1 MKSETIGEIAK
12 ALAAAQGM
20 MKAAPKDATNPFF
33 KSHYADLA
41 SVWDTAR
48 KPLADNGLSVTQT
61 TRMDGDKIILETTLL
76 HQSGE
81 WISGDLALKPVK
93 DDPQGQGSAIT
104 YARRY
109 ALSAIIGISTEDDD
123 GNEASKQ
130 ATKTATV
137 SNRTPQPAQTPP
149 AASPIKQEAKSEES
163 GLFWSHLENIG
174 QLLTRGNSLGL
185 KIADIYGDL
194 GEKSNK
200 EITQEPDAAWAIV
213 AQKRNLHPEDKP

>member
-1 MKSETIGEIAK
+1 MNKSETIGELGK
-12 ALAAAQGM
+12 ALAAAQGS
-20 MKAAPKDATNPFF
+20 MKAAPKDAINPFF

-61 TRMDGDKIILETTLL
+61 TQMDGDKIILETTLL

-81 WISGDLALKPVK
+81 WISGNLALKPTK

-130 ATKTATV
+130 APKTAPMT
-137 SNRTPQPAQTPP
+137 NRTPPPPQTPQ
-149 AASPIKQEAKSEES
+149 AASPIKAEAQPEASK
-163 GLFWSHLENIG
+163 WPHLEKLGDLMHRANIDYNIK
-174 QLLTRGNSLGL
+174 L
-185 KIADIYGDL
+185 ADIYADL
-194 GEKSNK
+194 GVKGVK
-200 EITQEPDAAWAIV
+200 EITIEPDAAWAII
-213 AQKRNLHPEDKP
+213 AQKRNLKP